1 MQQAIPSLP
10 FMARG
15 LPVARAFLLALTGAA
30 LLAVCSP
37 DASFARGKAAAKAS
51 AKEKTQDAEDTAT
64 KPGKGKGGA
73 PKPEALGTF
82 GDWGAFATQGKEKT
96 CYALGSPKERSPKAK
111 LKDVSGY
118 VFISTRPAENVRNE
132 VAINLGYATKDNSA
146 ATANIDGDDYEMV
159 TKGTNAWVKN
169 PAKEKE
175 FVDSLKGGT
184 KLVVKA
190 SSSKGTSTTDTY
202 SLKGLSDA
210 LSKVAAECK

>member
-1 MQQAIPSLP
+1 MV
-10 FMARG
+10 RR

-30 LLAVCSP
+30 LLVVGAP
-37 DASFARGKAAAKAS
+37 DASFARGKSAAKAS
-51 AKEKTQDAEDTAT
+51 AKEKTQDAEETAT
-64 KPGKGKGGA
+64 KPGKGKGKGGA
-73 PKPEALGTF
+73 AKPESLGTF

-210 LSKVAAECK
+210 LGKVAAECK